1 MRAVLVALLACVL
14 TTGCALFSGP
24 RTETCVDW
32 VHFETP
38 QKLFDDAALVVVG
51 KPVGKDGTASI
62 YGYTAQIHLVEVE
75 TVLKG
80 QPGPGPLLIA
90 STPATCTGGNSYPQG
105 DPLDSRRMVHAH
117 TGTRS
122 RTFPGG
128 CRAAFPPFV
137 TAGSGA
143 WSAGTDM
150 AVPT

>member
-1 MRAVLVALLACVL
+1 MRAVLVALLACVV

-105 DPLDSRRMVHAH
+105 DQLDSRQRMLIYASHQHGGWSTLTPGQGAEP
-117 TGTRS
+117 
-122 RTFPGG
+122 FPEG
-128 CRAAFPPFV
+128 AALPFRP
-137 TAGSGA
+137 S
-143 WSAGTDM
+143 
-150 AVPT
+150 